1 MRTSITRIRQLV
13 GQVEKEGPTVDNLR
27 KLVVLLAD
35 EVITLHYE
43 VDRLQSVAN
52 RAERMSRLGMAAG
65 VRR

>member
-27 KLVVLLAD
+27 KLVVILAD